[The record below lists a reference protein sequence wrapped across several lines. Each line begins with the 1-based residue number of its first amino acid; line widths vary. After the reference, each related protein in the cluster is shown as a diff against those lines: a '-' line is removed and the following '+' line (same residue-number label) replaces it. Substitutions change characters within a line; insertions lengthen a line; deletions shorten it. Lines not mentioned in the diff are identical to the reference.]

1 MQSQQL
7 SSFFGVD
14 ALPDDAGGAMF
25 VGCVVAGS
33 VIMANGGVPA
43 RGALMRDT
51 ASVIIAVSF
60 IGLVLASGLVRI
72 LSRPTYLATDM
83 EDASATLKGYSD
95 RPYKCCAL

>member
-1 MQSQQL
+1 MLVPQPGPGPENASHVQL
-7 SSFFGVD
+7 NLVPSGLNG
-14 ALPDDAGGAMF
+14 LPDNAGGAMF

-60 IGLVLASGLVRI
+60 IGLVLASGLVRTRS
-72 LSRPTYLATDM
+72 LPA
-83 EDASATLKGYSD
+83 
-95 RPYKCCAL
+95 